1 VRARMLRS
9 PLWPASLLVGLCVLT
24 ASCGASTPA
33 RAVPSPTPTPLP
45 SPTATV
51 SPTAT
56 AAPLANVDCD
66 ALNSIPY
73 VHLPGPLPTTIPVPP
88 GTVVLQ
94 YGFSYPGD
102 ATYYHF
108 CTPKATHAT
117 ITAYMDAALPA
128 AGWRRQSI
136 HACNAPSYDWYK
148 GIYGIDLLFSLSDP
162 PDDPQQWALNM
173 CAHVGQE

>member
-56 AAPLANVDCD
+56 AAPLANVECD

-88 GTVVLQ
+88 AQLSFSMVLVTRGTLRI
-94 YGFSYPGD
+94 
-102 ATYYHF
+102 
-108 CTPKATHAT
+108 
-117 ITAYMDAALPA
+117 ITAVPPKRPMPPL
-128 AGWRRQSI
+128 RRIWMPPFRPRGGGDRVSTPVMLLRTTGTKASTGLTFCS
-136 HACNAPSYDWYK
+136 ACPIRLMIRIN
-148 GIYGIDLLFSLSDP
+148 G
-162 PDDPQQWALNM
+162 
-173 CAHVGQE
+173 H